1 MRVVLVNMPW
11 ASISFPSL
19 ALGILKRRVADQV
32 PGSEVEVVNANLEF
46 VDWLTSHAELT
57 ADEYESC
64 ASGSF
69 SAYSEWI
76 FSSALYDD
84 PHYRSQEF
92 FEHIAGQV
100 PAELVSMAERLHR
113 VAPAFVRQLADR
125 ITAGRPDV
133 VGFTTTFSQNTAALA
148 AARAVK
154 RLAPGTHTVFGG
166 ANCDAEQGD
175 ALHRN
180 FDFVD
185 FVVRGEA
192 EITFPQ
198 LLNTLESGGDLTGV
212 AGLCRRLP
220 DHTTVANAMDAKPLP
235 PSALVT
241 PDYDGYYEQH
251 AASRAASWVE
261 PKIVVEG
268 SRGCWWGE
276 KHHCTFCGLN
286 GSFMEFR
293 SKSPSRFVD
302 EVMAL
307 VEKHHVLDVVVTDN
321 ILDMGYLT
329 SALPMI
335 TETGYDLRLSFEIK
349 ANMRFE
355 QLRILR
361 DAGISY
367 VQPGIENLSSHVLH
381 LMDKGVSGCQN
392 VRMLRDAETLG
403 INVMWNYLY
412 GFPGETEED
421 YTAVL
426 AQLPALHHLCPA
438 RAATRLSV
446 ERFSPYFNRPELGF
460 DDIRP
465 EPFYSLIYDLPQ
477 QELRDLVYM
486 YDSPPKGIDG
496 ALVDRLES
504 AVNEWQLTYPQ
515 CRLSCYDL
523 GERIVLVNT
532 RPAFAWRVLCIDEP
546 AEQAVFRLL
555 DKPHTVAALL
565 RKASA
570 AHSQVDL
577 GWTEE
582 LLEKWAALGLIFR
595 ESDSV
600 VHVAPAAANQDLM
613 RLAAPGIQ
621 AQQEQPAGFVPALA

>member
-11 ASISFPSL
+11 ASIAFPSL
-19 ALGILKRRVADQV
+19 ALGILKRRVTEQV

-46 VDWLTSHAELT
+46 VDWLTEHAEL
-57 ADEYESC
+57 AAEEYESC
-64 ASGSF
+64 TSGTF
-69 SAYSEWI
+69 SPYSEWI

-92 FEHIAGQV
+92 FDYISGRV

-113 VAPAFVRQLADR
+113 LAPAFVRQLAER
-125 ITAGRPDV
+125 ITASRPDV
-133 VGFTTTFSQNTAALA
+133 IGFTTTFSQNTAALA
-148 AARAVK
+148 AAKAVK
-154 RLAPGTHTVFGG
+154 RLAPGTYTVFGG
-166 ANCDAEQGD
+166 ANCDAEQGA

-185 FVVRGEA
+185 FVLRGEG

-198 LLNTLESGGDLTGV
+198 LLTALPSDGDLVGV
-212 AGLCRRLP
+212 AGLCWRRP
-220 DHTTVANAMDAKPLP
+220 DRTATANAMDAKPLP
-235 PSALVT
+235 PSVLVT

-261 PKIVVEG
+261 PKIVVES

-293 SKSPSRFVD
+293 SKSPRRFVD
-302 EVMAL
+302 ELMRL
-307 VEKHHVLDVVVTDN
+307 VEKHRLLDVLVTDN
-321 ILDMGYLT
+321 ILDMGYLA

-335 TETGYDLRLSFEIK
+335 KETGYDLRLTFEIK
-349 ANMRFE
+349 ANIRFE
-355 QLRILR
+355 QLQILR
-361 DAGISY
+361 NAGIIH
-367 VQPGIENLSSHVLH
+367 VQPGIENLSSHVLQ

-392 VRMLRDAETLG
+392 VRMMRDAETLG
-403 INVMWNYLY
+403 ISVAWNYLY

-421 YTAVL
+421 YTEVL

-438 RAATRLSV
+438 RGADRLSV

-465 EPFYSLIYDLPQ
+465 EPIYSLIYDLPE

-486 YDSPPKGIDG
+486 YDSAPKGIDG
-496 ALVDRLES
+496 ALVHRLEK
-504 AVNEWQLTYPQ
+504 AVEEWQRTYPG
-515 CRLSCYDL
+515 CRLSCFDL
-523 GERIVLVNT
+523 GDQIVLVNT
-532 RPAFAWRVLCIDEP
+532 RPAFDWRVLRIDDP
-546 AEQAVFRLL
+546 AEQAVFRLI
-555 DKPHTVAALL
+555 DKPHTVAALI

-570 AHSQVDL
+570 AHVRVDL
-577 GWTEE
+577 GWTGK
-582 LLEKWAALGLIFR
+582 LLDRWAALGLVFR

-600 VHVAPAAANQDLM
+600 VHVAPAANNQDLM
-613 RLAAPGIQ
+613 RLADRGVQ
-621 AQQEQPAGFVPALA
+621 AQQEQPTGFVPALA